1 MFRIILTY
9 NGVRNRY
16 KDAKIAVTLY
26 MSVWIEIRISFMLCA
41 CMMVTLYMSV
51 WIEML
56 LDEFVLPWLKV
67 TLYMNVWQDM
77 SYGFRVEIR
86 VSSCLG

>member
-16 KDAKIAVTLY
+16 KDAKIA
-26 MSVWIEIRISFMLCA
+26 
-41 CMMVTLYMSV
+41 VTLYMSV